1 MLQRTA
7 TSAETMDKEYL
18 IQATKALENG
28 DLKLSII
35 LLRHVKKQ
43 EKGFIK
49 VLVESAYFLWR
60 SQSREFTAANLASIA
75 AAGSE
80 YATSTILGDS
90 LIYNFSING
99 SFASNPDRIGY
110 DTGTLRNRD
119 KKDGTEI
126 YFSNDPALESTSFVD
141 NNGDN
146 GTFVDDNTQ
155 QDNSFFLQNDLVENF
170 DAAYDKQ
177 ELDEEEERI
186 ANLKLVKNAYTRL
199 LSRAVD
205 PKYVVANEY
214 IRLSHIYISEGA
226 LEGALRIMQLASA
239 RGHMQNILIVAQTWS
254 LLTRTGD
261 GHYRQ
266 AMDAIGFIAQSVA
279 AEQRAK
285 PNLEGI
291 IKVPGSDLNMVY
303 LLLHGANHLRIQAT
317 MAPTEKLRNKLKIRY
332 QENFMNI
339 ITEAFQMH
347 NGYHSESGVAIVQWF
362 SDPQLW
368 YNMAIDLESSSFVLL
383 AEESHW
389 ECFLRSVYITNSL
402 ERVVMSMQRYHRH
415 EHIRKFLEA
424 AYDVSPWNTFVR
436 DTLVIVDI
444 NDDIH
449 AGDKNPESWADQFIQ
464 ECLLLTKLQQLYR
477 TYKFLIRWHTHLK
490 NWYVDRKENFI
501 AQLPVVDNMYALCL
515 IRRKKEDLLYWRQWT
530 IDMQDLKYLSANMIQ
545 AHWRRKS
552 AMRVY
557 HWARYRSQRANYNFI
572 PALQLDYDFRRTFVL
587 RKWQVLSENRIRD
600 RSAYILSSFL
610 TINGK
615 SKRFFQAIDRL
626 KDLLRIQKY
635 YGCLKAF
642 TGFIR
647 LYHIRQKKHA
657 RIKIRFW
664 IRNIYNAIEEKFI
677 EAKLEAIAA
686 VAKNIEISPIPLYK
700 SMWAKWRDHLAI
712 VLYHKS
718 ILYVAKMLPRI
729 FNRLK
734 ARRKYLSNRVRYEG
748 QLSTKKGYPHRKL
761 YKIVKY
767 WQTKGA
773 ANRIQRCFR
782 CYFSK
787 KLISELRAI
796 RNAIHEFK
804 LNCRFRKIDRTIFLM
819 KKFVYLIYR
828 EKFRA
833 SRWIVKLFRK
843 IVIRGRLRT
852 HCRRKL
858 RVGNFSTALNLFI
871 LRKAFFKA
879 KGGSYI
885 TYLLKILCPMFET
898 VKRCFFRN
906 YFNKWRKKI
915 DEQAVI
921 EKLIKLRIY
930 NRLNIKFWVKS
941 YESAIITKK
950 KCRLKGVVYSNA
962 TVPWETIVEPSY
974 KLLNFNES
982 LDKMECFKKF
992 VSLYR
997 HQVRNQRIFLDSFG
1011 KICIDSVVQHC
1022 FFRQRCAIIIQCQIR
1037 EYIARMVRYN
1047 RTVKARRLYEG
1058 YLNLIGKGPQMKCF
1072 RIIYYFQ
1079 KKIKLNREMIQSWGR
1094 IALACSRIRVVRA
1107 YIKRLNNA
1115 AAQVDSVKMQKL
1127 FIHRFMHSFQ
1137 VAYLYSMNQEKN
1149 AIKIKKSNNK
1159 SNKINNNSSNLRPNS
1174 TPNQTPRSNSIS
1186 SQKSISSDT
1195 NSKTS
1200 IIKKKRK
1207 LSIKNVQDPTSSTL
1221 SRTVV
1226 DFMSQEFHTNLF
1238 RLRQTGIFIFD
1249 TLQTKLTQ
1257 NEIEYCI
1264 QNAHTI
1270 FVQAVHSKSNQDC
1283 CMNFNGKKI
1292 VLCGGL
1298 LPNNDVLHFIKY
1310 IQEKS
1315 KNIENLDLNEV
1326 KLVNNGNNNNNNNNT
1341 PFSIHFS
1348 DVNMSYLSSRRICQF
1363 INNKNDIMANLHELS
1378 VDSTTFG
1385 SLGLAVLLSS
1395 LKVFIFYYYY

>member
-1 MLQRTA
+1 MLQRFA
-7 TSAETMDKEYL
+7 SSAETIDKEYL
-18 IQATKALENG
+18 TQATKALENG

-43 EKGFIK
+43 EKEFIK

-60 SQSREFTAANLASIA
+60 SQSREFAAANLASIA
-75 AAGSE
+75 ACGSE
-80 YATSTILGDS
+80 YTNSTILSDS
-90 LIYNFSING
+90 IIYNFSING

-110 DTGTLRNRD
+110 NTGTLKNRNR
-119 KKDGTEI
+119 KDGTAV
-126 YFSNDPALESTSFVD
+126 YFSNDAALESNSFVN

-146 GTFVDDNTQ
+146 STFADN
-155 QDNSFFLQNDLVENF
+155 DNSFFLQNDLVENF

-177 ELDEEEERI
+177 ELDEEEERLS
-186 ANLKLVKNAYTRL
+186 NLKLVKNAYTRL
-199 LSRAVD
+199 MSRAVD
-205 PKYVVANEY
+205 PKYVSANEY

-239 RGHMQNILIVAQTWS
+239 RGHMQNILIVAQTWT

-266 AMDAIGFIAQSVA
+266 AMDAIGFIAQSIA
-279 AEQRAK
+279 SEARAK

-291 IKVPGSDLNMVY
+291 IKVPGSDLNIVY

-317 MAPTEKLRNKLKIRY
+317 MAPTEKLRTKLKIRY

-368 YNMAIDLESSSFVLL
+368 YNMAIDLEASSFVLL

-389 ECFLRSVYITNSL
+389 ECFLRSIYVTNSL

-415 EHIRKFLEA
+415 EHIRKFLES

-436 DTLVIVDI
+436 DTLVIVDT

-449 AGDKNPESWADQFIQ
+449 ANDNNPNSWADKFIH
-464 ECLLLTKLQQLYR
+464 EGLLLTKLQQLYR
-477 TYKFLIRWHTHLK
+477 TYKFLIRWHKYLK
-490 NWYVDRKENFI
+490 NWYVHRKENFI
-501 AQLPVVDNMYALCL
+501 AQLPVVDNMYALCR
-515 IRRKKEDLLYWRQWT
+515 IRRKKEDLIYWRKWT
-530 IDMQDLKYLSANMIQ
+530 VDMQDLKYLSANMIQ

-572 PALQLDYDFRRTFVL
+572 PGLQLDYDFRRTFVL
-587 RKWQVLSENRIRD
+587 RAWQLLTEQRVRD
-600 RSAYILSSFL
+600 RSAYIVSSFL

-626 KDLLRIQKY
+626 KDLLRIKKY
-635 YGCLKAF
+635 YGSLRAF
-642 TGFIR
+642 TAFIR

-664 IRNIYNAIEEKFI
+664 IRNIYNAIEEKII
-677 EAKLEAIAA
+677 EAKLEALAQ

-700 SMWAKWRDHLAI
+700 SMWATWRIHLGI
-712 VLYHKS
+712 VLYHKA

-734 ARRKYLSNRVRYEG
+734 ARRKYLSKRVRYEG
-748 QLSTKKGYPHRKL
+748 QLSAKKGYPHRKL
-761 YKIVKY
+761 YKIIKY

-782 CYFSK
+782 CYYAK
-787 KLISELRAI
+787 KVTSELRAI
-796 RNAIHEFK
+796 RNAITEFK
-804 LNCRFRKIDRTIFLM
+804 INCRFRKIDRTIFLM

-833 SRWIVKLFRK
+833 SKWIVKLFRK
-843 IVIRGRLRT
+843 IVLRGRLRT
-852 HCRRKL
+852 HCKRKL

-879 KGGSYI
+879 KGGSYL
-885 TYLLKILCPMFET
+885 TYLLKMLLPMFET
-898 VKRCFFRN
+898 VKRNYFRN
-906 YFNKWRKKI
+906 YFNKWRKKT

-930 NRLNIKFWVKS
+930 SRLNKKFWIKS
-941 YESAIITKK
+941 YESAIIAKK
-950 KCRLKGVVYSNA
+950 KFSLNNVIYSNII
-962 TVPWETIVEPSY
+962 VPWEIIVLPSY
-974 KLLNFNES
+974 KLLDGHKS
-982 LDKMECFKKF
+982 LDKMECFKKIIA
-992 VSLYR
+992 LYR
-997 HQVRNQRIFLDSFG
+997 HNVRNQRIFVDSFS
-1011 KICIDSVVQHC
+1011 KVCIDSIVEYC
-1022 FFRQRCAIIIQCQIR
+1022 FLRQRCAIIIQCQIR
-1037 EYIARMVRYN
+1037 KFIAKMVRYN
-1047 RTVKARRLYEG
+1047 RIVKARRLYEG
-1058 YLNLIGKGPQMKCF
+1058 YLNILGKGPQMKCF
-1072 RIIYYFQ
+1072 RIIYHFQ
-1079 KKIKLNREMIQSWGR
+1079 KKIKLNREKIQSWGR
-1094 IALACSRIRVVRA
+1094 IALACSKIRVVRS
-1107 YIKRLNNA
+1107 YINRLNNSA
-1115 AAQVDSVKMQKL
+1115 AKVDSVKMQKL
-1127 FIHRFMHSFQ
+1127 FTHRFMHSFQ
-1137 VAYLYSMNQEKN
+1137 VAYIYSINNNHDKN
-1149 AIKIKKSNNK
+1149 DLKNNNKSSNNK
-1159 SNKINNNSSNLRPNS
+1159 SSKNSILISRPNS

-1186 SQKSISSDT
+1186 SQISISSDS
-1195 NSKTS
+1195 NNNFKSS

-1207 LSIKNVQDPTSSTL
+1207 ISIKNAQDPTSSTL
-1221 SRTVV
+1221 SRTAV

-1249 TLQTKLTQ
+1249 TIQTKLTQ

-1264 QNAHTI
+1264 QNAHTL
-1270 FVQAVHSKSNQDC
+1270 FVQTVHSKSNQDC
-1283 CMNFNGKKI
+1283 CLHFNGKKI

-1298 LPNNDVLHFIKY
+1298 LPNNDVLHFINY
-1310 IQEKS
+1310 IQDKS
-1315 KNIENLDLNEV
+1315 KIIENLDGLNEL
-1326 KLVNNGNNNNNNNNT
+1326 KLVKNASNNNNNA

-1348 DVNMSYLSSRRICQF
+1348 DVNISFLSSFRICQF
-1363 INNKNDIMANLHELS
+1363 LNNNNVIKANIHELS
-1378 VDSTTFG
+1378 IDSATFG
-1385 SLGLAVLLSS
+1385 SLGIAVLLSS
-1395 LKVFIFYYYY
+1395 LKVSY